1 MKCPQCGIEN
11 PDGTQF
17 CSECAAP
24 LIPGGKGP
32 SETTQTFQNPVQAL
46 STGSIFAGRYKII
59 EELEKGGMGRIYKAF
74 DTEVNEKVALKLI
87 KPEISTDAK
96 AIERFR
102 NELKY
107 ARKIGHR
114 NVCRMFDLGKEGGN
128 FYITMEYIA
137 GEDLKSFIK
146 RSGRLTIAKAVSLT
160 KQVCEGLAEAHRLNV
175 VHRDLKPKN
184 IMIDLDGNARIL
196 DFGIARSL
204 QSDGITGE
212 GVMIGTP
219 EYMSPE
225 QVETKD
231 VDSRSDIYSLGIILF
246 EMLTGRLPFTG
257 ETPLSVAMKQKASKP
272 PDPQSLNPQIPADL
286 NRMIFKCLEKD
297 RNKRYQS
304 AEEILS
310 DLNEIESEIPT
321 TETIVPKRRTRITDE
336 ITVTIG
342 VKKFL
347 IPVFAVIA
355 VGILAMVIF
364 GPSKKKV
371 ILPVISDKPSLAVM
385 YFKNNTG
392 DENFNHWRSALSDLL
407 ITDLSQ
413 SQRISVLSA
422 ERLFNILNQL
432 KQTEAT
438 TYSSDILQ
446 EVAKRGGVS
455 NVLVGNFTK
464 ANGTFRINTSLQNP
478 NTGEVIPLEKLE
490 GEGEGSFYDMVD
502 ELTLNIKEKFEFS
515 QKEIEDDIDKEVS
528 TITTSSPEAY
538 KFYSEGRKLHLTGN
552 YQQSIEKMLE
562 VLDIDPDFAMAHR
575 SLSSSYSNLGFRP
588 AVVNSI
594 NKAFEL
600 SFKASDRERFIIA
613 GDYYRLSEET
623 FDKAVEAYE
632 QLLEIYPDDS
642 TGLTNLGLVYYEIE
656 DFNRAEELF
665 QQSIQSNREGWIA
678 KWNLSETYMGTGFYD
693 KAGLIIEETGRLY
706 PEQSRFP
713 AQMALIL
720 ICEGKYDQALG
731 QLEIALAMDS
741 QQRASVT
748 MLRGHIYLLKGDF
761 NRAEQEFK
769 TFGEST
775 GQRRMGLSIVYLSQ
789 GKYKEALNQLESKP
803 VIAEAAAYVNMI
815 TGNYTEALDLFNE
828 LLEKSINDWRYDNQ
842 IRIRHLIGLTHVLK
856 KDMDAAQQS
865 AEDLNEFIE
874 SGLRQRAKRFFYHLM
889 GKIEMEKGNF
899 STAIDFFTQAVNL
912 IPSPIKPTMY
922 FHPMFLSSL
931 GQAYFQ
937 NGDLDRAQA
946 EYEKIQSLTL
956 HKLQA
961 GDYYVKSYYWLGRI
975 FQKKGERSRA
985 VENYETF
992 LDLWKDADSG
1002 IFELED
1008 ARIQLNSL
1016 NLN

>member
-1 MKCPQCGIEN
+1 MKCPQCGIKN

-32 SETTQTFQNPVQAL
+32 NESTETFRTPVPQL
-46 STGSIFAGRYKII
+46 SMGSTFAGRYKII
-59 EELEKGGMGRIYKAF
+59 EELERGGMGRIYKAL

-87 KPEISTDAK
+87 KPEISADPK

-114 NVCRMFDLGKEGGN
+114 NVCRMFDLGREGGN

-146 RSGRLTIAKAVSLT
+146 RSGRLTVAKAVALT
-160 KQVCEGLAEAHRLNV
+160 KQVCGGLDEAHRLHV

-184 IMIDLDGNARIL
+184 IMIDTDGNARIL

-204 QSDGITGE
+204 QTEGITGE

-231 VDSRSDIYSLGIILF
+231 VDMRSDIYSLGIILF

-272 PDPQSLNPQIPADL
+272 PNPQSLNPQIPVEL
-286 NRMIFKCLEKD
+286 NRMILKCLEKD
-297 RNKRYQS
+297 RDNRYQS
-304 AEEILS
+304 VEKILN
-310 DLNEIESEIPT
+310 DLDEIESEIPT

-347 IPVFAVIA
+347 IPVFAVVAI
-355 VGILAMVIF
+355 GILVF
-364 GPSKKKV
+364 VVLRPFQKKMPP
-371 ILPVISDKPSLAVM
+371 PVLSDKPSLAVL

-413 SQRISVLSA
+413 SQRIRVLSA
-422 ERLFNILNQL
+422 ERLFNILSQLNQV
-432 KQTEAT
+432 EAT

-446 EVAKRGGVS
+446 EVVQRAGVS
-455 NVLVGNFTK
+455 NVLVGNFTR
-464 ANGTFRINTSLQNP
+464 ANGTFRINASLQNP
-478 NTGEVIPLEKLE
+478 NTNEVIVFEKLE

-502 ELTLNIKEKFEFS
+502 ELTLKVKEKFEFT
-515 QKEIEDDIDKEVS
+515 QQEIENDIDKEVS

-538 KFYSEGRKLHLTGN
+538 KHYSEGRKLHLTGN
-552 YQQSIEKMLE
+552 YPQSIEQMQKVLE
-562 VLDIDPDFAMAHR
+562 IDPDFAMAYR
-575 SLSSSYSNLGFRP
+575 SLSSSYANLGFTP
-588 AVVNSI
+588 ARRNAI
-594 NKAFEL
+594 QKAFEL
-600 SFKASDRERFIIA
+600 SYKASDRERFIIA

-623 FDKAVEAYE
+623 FDNAIKAYE
-632 QLLEIYPDDS
+632 QLLEMYPDDS
-642 TGLTNLGLVYYEIE
+642 TGLTNLGLVHYEIE
-656 DFNRAEELF
+656 DFDRAEELF
-665 QQSIQSNREGWIA
+665 QQSIQNNLEGWIA
-678 KWNLSETYMGTGFYD
+678 KWNLAETYMGTGFYD
-693 KAGLIIEETGRLY
+693 KAGLIIEETGRLH
-706 PEQSRFP
+706 PDQSRFP

-731 QLEIALAMDS
+731 QLEKTLTMDS
-741 QQRASVT
+741 QQRPYVT
-748 MLRGHIYLLKGDF
+748 MLRGYIYLLKGDF
-761 NRAEQEFK
+761 SKSEQEYK
-769 TFGEST
+769 SFGEST
-775 GQRRMGLSIVYLSQ
+775 VQRRTGLAGVYLSQ
-789 GKYKEALNQLESKP
+789 GKYKEALNLLEQKP
-803 VIAEAAAYVNMI
+803 EITGAAAYANMI
-815 TGNYTEALDLFNE
+815 TGNYTKALDGYSEILK
-828 LLEKSINDWRYDNQ
+828 KSTNDRKHANQ
-842 IRIRHLIGLTHVLK
+842 IHTRHLIGLNQVFM
-856 KDMDAAQQS
+856 KDLVAAQQS
-865 AEDLNEFIE
+865 ADDLKEFIE
-874 SGLRQRAKRFFYHLM
+874 SGLRQRAKRFYFHLI
-889 GKIEMEKGNF
+889 GRIEQEKGNI
-899 STAIDFFTQAVNL
+899 STAIDFFMKASNL
-912 IPSPIKPTMY
+912 IPSPIDPDMY
-922 FHPMFLSSL
+922 YHPMFFSSL

-937 NGDLDRAQA
+937 DGDLDRALA

-956 HKLQA
+956 HRMQS
-961 GDYYVKSYYWLGRI
+961 GDYYAKSYYWLGKI
-975 FQKKGERSRA
+975 FQQKGERSSA
-985 VENYETF
+985 VKNYEAF
-992 LDLWKDADSG
+992 LELWKDADSG

-1008 ARIQLNSL
+1008 ARSRLSFL
-1016 NLN
+1016 K

>member
-1 MKCPQCGIEN
+1 MKCSQCGIEN

-24 LIPGGKGP
+24 LFPGGKGP
-32 SETTQTFQNPVQAL
+32 KETTQTFRTPVQEL

-59 EELEKGGMGRIYKAF
+59 EELEKGGMGRIYKAL

-146 RSGRLTIAKAVSLT
+146 RSGRLTVAKAVSLT
-160 KQVCEGLAEAHRLNV
+160 KQVCGGLAEAHRLHV

-184 IMIDLDGNARIL
+184 IMIDTDGNARIL

-204 QSDGITGE
+204 QTEGITGE

-246 EMLTGRLPFTG
+246 EMLTGRLPFIG
-257 ETPLSVAMKQKASKP
+257 ETPLSVAMKHKASKP
-272 PDPQSLNPQIPADL
+272 PDPQSLNPQIPTEL
-286 NRMIFKCLEKD
+286 NRMILKCLEKD
-297 RNKRYQS
+297 RNNRYQS
-304 AEEILS
+304 VEEILN
-310 DLNEIESEIPT
+310 DLSEIESEIPT

-336 ITVTIG
+336 LTVTIG
-342 VKKFL
+342 LKKFL
-347 IPVFAVIA
+347 IPIFAVVV
-355 VGILAMVIF
+355 VGILVL
-364 GPSKKKV
+364 V
-371 ILPVISDKPSLAVM
+371 ILRPFQKKMPPPILSDKPSLAVM

-413 SQRISVLSA
+413 SQRIRVLSA

-432 KQTEAT
+432 NQVEAT
-438 TYSSDILQ
+438 TYSSDILH

-464 ANGTFRINTSLQNP
+464 ANGTFRINTSLQNA
-478 NTGEVIPLEKLE
+478 NTGEVIASEGLQ
-490 GEGEGSFYDMVD
+490 GEGEKSFYDMVD
-502 ELTLNIKEKFEFS
+502 ELTRKIKENFEFT
-515 QKEIEDDIDKEVS
+515 QQEIENDIDKEVS

-552 YQQSIEKMLE
+552 YPQSIEQILKALE
-562 VLDIDPDFAMAHR
+562 IDPDFAMAHR
-575 SLSSSYSNLGFRP
+575 SLSSSYSNLDFHLARRN
-588 AVVNSI
+588 AI
-594 NKAFEL
+594 EKAFKL
-600 SFKASDRERFIIA
+600 SFKASDRERFTIA
-613 GDYYRLSEET
+613 GDYYRLLEET
-623 FDKAVEAYE
+623 FDKAIEAYE
-632 QLLEIYPDDS
+632 QLLELYPDDA

-656 DFNRAEELF
+656 NFDKAEELF
-665 QQSIQSNREGWIA
+665 LKNIENDAEGWIA
-678 KWNLSETYMGTGFYD
+678 KWNLAETYMGKGFYD
-693 KAGLIIEETGRLY
+693 QARLIIEETGRLY

-731 QLEIALAMDS
+731 QLEKALGMDS
-741 QQRASVT
+741 QQRGNVT

-761 NRAEQEFK
+761 SKAEQEYK
-769 TFGEST
+769 SFGEST
-775 GQRRMGLSIVYLSQ
+775 GQRRTGLAGIYLSQ

-803 VIAEAAAYVNMI
+803 VIPEAAAYVNML
-815 TGNYTEALDLFNE
+815 TGNYTKALVGFSE
-828 LLEKSINDWRYDNQ
+828 ILEKSTDEWRYKNQ
-842 IRIRHLIGLTHVLK
+842 IHIRHFIGLTQVLA
-856 KDMDAAQQS
+856 KDLEAAQQS
-865 AEDLNEFIE
+865 ADDLKAFIE
-874 SGLRQRAKRFFYHLM
+874 SGLRQKAIRLYYHLM
-889 GKIEMEKGNF
+889 GKIEQEKGNI
-899 STAIDFFTQAVNL
+899 SLAIDFFNKAVNL
-912 IPSPIKPTMY
+912 TPSPLGPGMY
-922 FHPMFLSSL
+922 HHPMFFSFL

-937 NGDLDRAQA
+937 DGDLDRAQA

-956 HKLQA
+956 HRMQT
-961 GDYYVKSYYWLGRI
+961 GDYYAKSYYWLGKI
-975 FQKKGERSRA
+975 FQQKGERSRA

-992 LDLWKDADSG
+992 LDLWKDADSN

-1008 ARIQLNSL
+1008 ARSQLASL
-1016 NLN
+1016 K

>member
-11 PDGTQF
+11 PDGIQF

-32 SETTQTFQNPVQAL
+32 TETTQTFQNSVQEL

-107 ARKIGHR
+107 ARKIAHR

-160 KQVCEGLAEAHRLNV
+160 KQVCGGLAEAHRLHV

-184 IMIDLDGNARIL
+184 IMIDIDGNARIL

-204 QSDGITGE
+204 QSEGITGE

-257 ETPLSVAMKQKASKP
+257 ETPLSVAMKQKTSKP

-297 RNKRYQS
+297 RSKRYQS
-304 AEEILS
+304 VEEILN
-310 DLNEIESEIPT
+310 DLNKIESEILT

-355 VGILAMVIF
+355 VGILALVIF

-422 ERLFNILNQL
+422 ERLFNILTQLNQV
-432 KQTEAT
+432 EAT
-438 TYSSDILQ
+438 TYSSDILK
-446 EVAKRGGVS
+446 EVALRGGVS

-478 NTGEVIPLEKLE
+478 NTGEVIALERLE

-515 QKEIEDDIDKEVS
+515 PQEIENDIDKEVS

-575 SLSSSYSNLGFRP
+575 SLSSSYGNLGFPP
-588 AVVNSI
+588 ARVNAI
-594 NKAFEL
+594 KKAFEL

-623 FDKAVEAYE
+623 FDKAIEAYD
-632 QLLEIYPDDS
+632 QLLEMYPDDS

-656 DFNRAEELF
+656 NFDRAEKE
-665 QQSIQSNREGWIA
+665 
-678 KWNLSETYMGTGFYD
+678 Y
-693 KAGLIIEETGRLY
+693 
-706 PEQSRFP
+706 
-713 AQMALIL
+713 
-720 ICEGKYDQALG
+720 
-731 QLEIALAMDS
+731 
-741 QQRASVT
+741 
-748 MLRGHIYLLKGDF
+748 
-761 NRAEQEFK
+761 K
-769 TFGEST
+769 TFGESI
-775 GQRRMGLSIVYLSQ
+775 GSRRMGLSTVYVAQ
-789 GKYKEALNQLESKP
+789 GKYREALNQLESKP
-803 VIAEAAAYVNMI
+803 VFSEAAAYVNMT
-815 TGNYTEALDLFNE
+815 TGNYTEALDKLNE
-828 LLEKSINDWRYDNQ
+828 IFEKSIKDRRYGNQ
-842 IRIRHLIGLTHVLK
+842 IAIRHLIGLTHVLM

-865 AEDLNEFIE
+865 AEDLREFIE
-874 SGLRQRAKRFFYHLM
+874 SGLRQRAKRFYYHLM
-889 GKIEMEKGNF
+889 GKIEMEKGDF
-899 STAIDFFTQAVNL
+899 SKAIDFFTQAVNL
-912 IPSPIKPTMY
+912 TPSPIEPKMY

-937 NGDLDRAQA
+937 NGDLNRAQE

-956 HKLQA
+956 HKLQT
-961 GDYYVKSYYWLGRI
+961 GDYYAKSYYWLGKI

-985 VENYETF
+985 VEDYETF

-1008 ARIQLNSL
+1008 ARSQLAFLDSY
-1016 NLN
+1016 